1 MVGLGHSCYFRCP
14 VPLLYFIV
22 LVGVLV
28 FVHELGHLVWAK
40 YFGVRVLKV
49 SLGFGPRLAG
59 FRRGETE
66 YVISALPLGGYV
78 RMLGENPWD
87 EVRPKDADRS
97 FANLNLFRRFV
108 IVLAG
113 PAMNLVFP
121 ILLYFVVFLGDDKL
135 TPASVGVV
143 FPDRPADGKLLP
155 GDLVTAVDGDAV
167 STFYGLSRIVEKNP
181 GKALHFTVT
190 RDGHTIEQTITP
202 VRSEKER
209 PLELN
214 EEVGRIGVMPHHPLA
229 VLGVTSPSS
238 PAGAARLRTFDVIVT
253 AAGRPITRFIDLEH
267 VLGANQ
273 GSLVPITYLRP
284 TPLTNALGGLIDL
297 DLYEPR
303 VTTLTPEPGQGSGV
317 LRSGIESADLYVSEV
332 TAGSPEHHLGLLP
345 GDRLV
350 SLDGRPIRLWATFL
364 EDLKAERGKK
374 HELTF
379 RRGERELSGQLA
391 LAHQRGVTDQ
401 GQVYDRY
408 VVGIRNWVPSRL
420 DPSVTNPE
428 PISYA
433 FREAL
438 RATTDVV
445 QLTLFSVV
453 RLLQGRLTMKSI
465 GGPLTVFEVAGTAAQ
480 QGALNYLTLMAFIS
494 INLGLI
500 NLLPVPLLDGGH
512 LMFFLIEGVARRP
525 VSVRVREYAHLAGL
539 AFLLGIMVLAFKND
553 IERQWPELVSQ
564 LMSR

>member
-1 MVGLGHSCYFRCP
+1 
-14 VPLLYFIV
+14 
-22 LVGVLV
+22 
-28 FVHELGHLVWAK
+28 
-40 YFGVRVLKV
+40 
-49 SLGFGPRLAG
+49 
-59 FRRGETE
+59 
-66 YVISALPLGGYV
+66 
-78 RMLGENPWD
+78 
-87 EVRPKDADRS
+87 
-97 FANLNLFRRFV
+97 
-108 IVLAG
+108 
-113 PAMNLVFP
+113 

-135 TPASVGVV
+135 TPASVGTV

-155 GDLVTAVDGDAV
+155 GDIVTAVDGDEV
-167 STFYGLSRIVEKNP
+167 STFYGLSRIVERSP
-181 GKALHFTVT
+181 GKPLKLTLKRGKDT
-190 RDGHTIEQTITP
+190 LEQTITP

-214 EEVGRIGVMPHHPLA
+214 EQVGRIGVMPHHPLA
-229 VLGVTSPSS
+229 VIGVVSPSS
-238 PAGAARLRTFDVIVT
+238 PAGAARLRTFDVIIA
-253 AAGRPITRFIDLEH
+253 AAGRPVERYIDLDH
-267 VLGANQ
+267 VLHDNQ
-273 GSLVPITYLRP
+273 GSLVPITFLRP
-284 TPLTNALGGLIDL
+284 TPVPNALGGLIDL
-297 DLYEPR
+297 DVYEPR
-303 VTTLTPEPGQGSGV
+303 VTTLTPEPGVGSA
-317 LRSGIESADLYVSEV
+317 LPRSGIESSDLYVSDV
-332 TAGSPEHHLGLLP
+332 TAGSPEHRLGLLP

-350 SLDGRPIRLWATFL
+350 SLDGRPVRLWATFL

-374 HELTF
+374 HTLVF
-379 RRGERELSGQLA
+379 RRGERELSGTLS

-408 VVGIRNWVPSRL
+408 VVGIRNWLPTKL
-420 DPSVTNPE
+420 DASVQNPE
-428 PISYA
+428 PIRYA
-433 FREAL
+433 FREAI
-438 RATTDVV
+438 RATADVV

-539 AFLLGIMVLAFKND
+539 AFLVGIMILAFKND

-564 LMSR
+564 LLGR